1 MNRRPG
7 PIPAISAPRW
17 PTSERARASFHGFRS
32 PRRERRAKVG
42 KARGALPH
50 HQEFAM
56 DRIEPA
62 QETRWRLDSPG
73 KPDWAHEVRPGEN
86 KYFMISVD
94 SHLMPNM
101 REFTA
106 RLDRKWHDQMPR

>member
-1 MNRRPG
+1 
-7 PIPAISAPRW
+7 
-17 PTSERARASFHGFRS
+17 
-32 PRRERRAKVG
+32 
-42 KARGALPH
+42 
-50 HQEFAM
+50 M

-62 QETRWRLDSPG
+62 EETRWRLDSPG

-101 REFTA
+101 REFAA
-106 RLDRKWHDQMPR
+106 RLERKYHAQMPRVETRPDAQRSLVVPGMRPERILQTDFAGDDLARSEAGGD